1 VNELADNLIMLKV
14 RDGEVG
20 KLGIL
25 FERHHVPLFNYFV
38 KLTGRRDASEDLV
51 QEVFL
56 RMLKYRQGYRGES
69 QFTVW
74 MYRIARNAWVDHFK
88 KAKREVLF
96 NENDEEPVSNDPNP
110 SDDLEEK
117 QEVNQLRAALAKL
130 SPEKREVLVL
140 SRYQEMKY
148 EEIAELLGCAVGTVK
163 ARVHRAIKDLKDVY
177 LELSQEKMI

>member
-1 VNELADNLIMLKV
+1 MIKV

-25 FERHHVPLFNYFV
+25 FERHHVSLYNYFL
-38 KLTGRRDASEDLV
+38 KLTSKRAASEDLV

-74 MYRIARNAWVDHFK
+74 MYRIARNSWVDYFK
-88 KAKREVLF
+88 KAKREMSW
-96 NENDEEPVSNDPNP
+96 NEEMEEPASDEANP
-110 SDDLEEK
+110 SENFEEK
-117 QEVNQLRAALAKL
+117 QKLLQLRAALVKL

-140 SRYQEMKY
+140 SRYQDMKY

-163 ARVHRAIKDLKDVY
+163 ARVHRAIKDLKDIY
-177 LELSQEKMI
+177 FELSQENAL

>member
-1 VNELADNLIMLKV
+1 MNELADNLLMLKV

-25 FERHHVPLFNYFV
+25 FERHHVALYNYF
-38 KLTGRRDASEDLV
+38 LRQTGKRDASEDLV

-69 QFTVW
+69 QFTTW
-74 MYRIARNAWVDHFK
+74 MYRIARNAWVDYYK
-88 KAKREVLF
+88 KAKRETSWD
-96 NENDEEPVSNDPNP
+96 DEADEPMSEDSNP
-110 SDDLEEK
+110 SEDLEES
-117 QEVNQLRAALAKL
+117 QQTAQLRAALAKL
-130 SPEKREVLVL
+130 APEKREVLVL

-163 ARVHRAIKDLKDVY
+163 ARVHRAIKDLKDIY
-177 LELSQEKMI
+177 FELSQEKAI

>member
-1 VNELADNLIMLKV
+1 MSELADNVIMFKV
-14 RDGEVG
+14 RDGEIG

-25 FERHHVPLFNYFV
+25 FERHHVPLYNYF
-38 KLTGRRDASEDLV
+38 LRQTGRRDASEDLV

-56 RMLKYRQGYRGES
+56 RMLKYRQSYRGES

-74 MYRIARNAWVDHFK
+74 MYRIARNSWVDYYK
-88 KAKREVLF
+88 KAKREMPWDEDAGEPLSEDPTP
-96 NENDEEPVSNDPNP
+96 NEA
-110 SDDLEEK
+110 LEEN
-117 QEVNQLRAALAKL
+117 QTLSQLRTALARL

-163 ARVHRAIKDLKDVY
+163 ARVHRALKDLKDIY
-177 LELSQEKMI
+177 RELSNEKRI